1 MTQCKNGDY
10 WSLENRYERLLARC
24 TPIEIAAMS
33 EDSANPRYLRTCN
46 MCNMLF
52 DTVRK
57 LHKHVETE
65 EHQKVRCKILGLEYV
80 PPKLPHCDV
89 CDKDFLTKA
98 NLEKHY
104 RTKGHRVKANPQ
116 KKVTVLK
123 CECCK
128 KKFKG
133 SNLKFRFK
141 QHKKSRLHKLNAKIN
156 KLRMEI

>member
-1 MTQCKNGDY
+1 MTECKTNDY
-10 WSLENRYERLLARC
+10 WSLENRYESSLIAAISMGVHLARRR
-24 TPIEIAAMS
+24 S
-33 EDSANPRYLRTCN
+33 RYLRTCN

-65 EHQKVRCKILGLEYV
+65 EHQKKRCKIMGLEYV

-89 CDKDFLTKA
+89 CDKDFLTKG

-104 RTKGHRVKANPQ
+104 RTKGHRVKANPPE
-116 KKVTVLK
+116 KATVLK

-128 KKFKG
+128 KNFEG